1 MKKIV
6 KKIFLS
12 IPFLLLVWVLI
23 YFGKKNS
30 ESALEFKTKTPF
42 RTTIVKKSVATGKVL
57 PEDEVEIKPQIS
69 GIIDRIYVA
78 EGDFV
83 KTGDLIAKIKI
94 VPNEQALNNAKG
106 RLKNATLNLT
116 NNTLEYNRNKV
127 LFERGVISNQE
138 FNNFQLRYDQAKQD
152 VENAGNDYQI
162 IKVGSAKG
170 SLSANTNIRA
180 TVTGTILEIPV
191 KEGDQVI
198 ESNNFNAGTTIAAIA
213 DLNKMNFEGKVDE
226 AEVGKLKEGT
236 VLEVTIA
243 ALEGISYKATLNF
256 VAPKGKEEQGAVL
269 FKIKAALQLN
279 DESYVR
285 AGYSANAEL
294 ILSKK
299 DDVLAIKES
308 LVQYDR
314 KSEKPYVEILKEKNT
329 FERVDLKL
337 GISDGIDVEV
347 LEGLGKNDLVKVW
360 NKASKE
366 DDEDKKKEAKRRK

>member
-1 MKKIV
+1 
-6 KKIFLS
+6 
-12 IPFLLLVWVLI
+12 
-23 YFGKKNS
+23 
-30 ESALEFKTKTPF
+30 
-42 RTTIVKKSVATGKVL
+42 
-57 PEDEVEIKPQIS
+57 
-69 GIIDRIYVA
+69 
-78 EGDFV
+78 
-83 KTGDLIAKIKI
+83 
-94 VPNEQALNNAKG
+94 
-106 RLKNATLNLT
+106 
-116 NNTLEYNRNKV
+116 
-127 LFERGVISNQE
+127 
-138 FNNFQLRYDQAKQD
+138 
-152 VENAGNDYQI
+152 
-162 IKVGSAKG
+162 
-170 SLSANTNIRA
+170 
-180 TVTGTILEIPV
+180 
-191 KEGDQVI
+191 
-198 ESNNFNAGTTIAAIA
+198 
-213 DLNKMNFEGKVDE
+213 
-226 AEVGKLKEGT
+226 
-236 VLEVTIA
+236 
-243 ALEGISYKATLNF
+243 LNF

-269 FKIKAALQLN
+269 FKIKAAMQLN